1 MSWARGTLRRGTSG
15 GSVWQVDA
23 NYPQARIVVGSA
35 PTAGWVVTGPG
46 IAQYHVELYW
56 DGNGLYV
63 CDPQGVGDVRLDGR
77 PVHAWVQVQG
87 RGQLVFGQAILELE
101 TSVAEATAMVSD
113 PGAAP
118 RISLV
123 REQTRVKIDDDV
135 TEIPPSK
142 AVISR
147 RPPPPPGR
155 TPTPPPPPPRTAAPP
170 PRPPPGPTAAAERPR
185 LGGATAGGQPLAL
198 TLTGEQGLRPISGEA
213 TRMFEDRAL
222 LETGPA
228 LEAPAA
234 IGISEGFGASSQGFG
249 ASSQGFGASSQGFGA
264 SSQGFGA
271 SSQGFGASSQGFG
284 GPAPGFGPTSEGG
297 ASGVQVDRSLQPLGP
312 PSAPTG
318 GLTGGFVQPPAF
330 DASAAAVRKGN
341 DGSVP
346 RRTRLLLA
354 LFLAVVVAWLMMPT
368 PEEEAAEQA
377 NLPQTLPALSA
388 LVDAGIAG
396 GVARYVNP
404 STFVPVLTAEPQ
416 DGGLARTPESVA
428 AGLVAD
434 GRIED
439 ALVQYEALRA
449 LHPEQPA
456 YHVMSELLRRQLET
470 RCVNGQRWDGSACAP

>member
-1 MSWARGTLRRGTSG
+1 
-15 GSVWQVDA
+15 
-23 NYPQARIVVGSA
+23 
-35 PTAGWVVTGPG
+35 
-46 IAQYHVELYW
+46 
-56 DGNGLYV
+56 
-63 CDPQGVGDVRLDGR
+63 
-77 PVHAWVQVQG
+77 
-87 RGQLVFGQAILELE
+87 
-101 TSVAEATAMVSD
+101 
-113 PGAAP
+113 
-118 RISLV
+118 
-123 REQTRVKIDDDV
+123 
-135 TEIPPSK
+135 
-142 AVISR
+142 
-147 RPPPPPGR
+147 
-155 TPTPPPPPPRTAAPP
+155 
-170 PRPPPGPTAAAERPR
+170 
-185 LGGATAGGQPLAL
+185 
-198 TLTGEQGLRPISGEA
+198 LTGEQGLRPISGEA

>member
-249 ASSQGFGASSQGFGA
+249 
-264 SSQGFGA
+264 
-271 SSQGFGASSQGFG
+271 

>member
-249 ASSQGFGASSQGFGA
+249 ASSQGFG
-264 SSQGFGA
+264 
-271 SSQGFGASSQGFG
+271 

-330 DASAAAVRKGN
+330 DASAAAVRKEN

>member
-271 SSQGFGASSQGFG
+271 SSQGFG

-330 DASAAAVRKGN
+330 DASAAAVRKEN

>member
-264 SSQGFGA
+264 SSQGFG
-271 SSQGFGASSQGFG
+271 

-330 DASAAAVRKGN
+330 DASAAAVRKEN

>member
-185 LGGATAGGQPLAL
+185 LGGATAGGQPLPL

-249 ASSQGFGASSQGFGA
+249 
-264 SSQGFGA
+264 
-271 SSQGFGASSQGFG
+271 
-284 GPAPGFGPTSEGG
+284 GPAQGFGPTSEGG

-330 DASAAAVRKGN
+330 DASAAAMRKEN

>member
-330 DASAAAVRKGN
+330 DASAAAVRKEN

>member
-101 TSVAEATAMVSD
+101 TSVAAATAMVSD

-234 IGISEGFGASSQGFG
+234 IGISE
-249 ASSQGFGASSQGFGA
+249 
-264 SSQGFGA
+264 
-271 SSQGFGASSQGFG
+271 GFGASSQGFG

>member
-101 TSVAEATAMVSD
+101 TSVAEATALVSD

-155 TPTPPPPPPRTAAPP
+155 TPTPPPPPPRTTAPA

-185 LGGATAGGQPLAL
+185 LGGATAGGQPLPL

-213 TRMFEDRAL
+213 TRMFEDGAL

-249 ASSQGFGASSQGFGA
+249 ASSQGFG
-264 SSQGFGA
+264 
-271 SSQGFGASSQGFG
+271 
-284 GPAPGFGPTSEGG
+284 GPAQGFGPTSEGG

-330 DASAAAVRKGN
+330 DASAAAMRKEN

>member
-1 MSWARGTLRRGTSG
+1 
-15 GSVWQVDA
+15 
-23 NYPQARIVVGSA
+23 
-35 PTAGWVVTGPG
+35 
-46 IAQYHVELYW
+46 
-56 DGNGLYV
+56 
-63 CDPQGVGDVRLDGR
+63 
-77 PVHAWVQVQG
+77 
-87 RGQLVFGQAILELE
+87 
-101 TSVAEATAMVSD
+101 
-113 PGAAP
+113 
-118 RISLV
+118 
-123 REQTRVKIDDDV
+123 
-135 TEIPPSK
+135 
-142 AVISR
+142 
-147 RPPPPPGR
+147 
-155 TPTPPPPPPRTAAPP
+155 
-170 PRPPPGPTAAAERPR
+170 
-185 LGGATAGGQPLAL
+185 L

-234 IGISEGFGASSQGFG
+234 IGISEGFG